1 MSNTISLSLNN
12 TKIKTVVFDLIAV
25 ALITFLPAV
34 SHLLSFPLYL
44 LEPMRVLLILSIAHT
59 SKKNTFLIALALPI
73 LSFIISSH
81 PAVFKMLL
89 VTTELTLNVLLFFYL
104 ADKFKNN
111 FGALIA
117 SILISKIY
125 YYAVKVLLIS
135 AGLIDGELVATP
147 FYLQAIVMLVLG
159 VYIYLMLDNKKKKA

>member
-1 MSNTISLSLNN
+1 VI
-12 TKIKTVVFDLIAV
+12 FDLLAI

-59 SKKNTFLIALALPI
+59 SKKNTFLIALVLPI

-89 VTTELTLNVLLFFYL
+89 VVSELTLNVLLFFYL
-104 ADKFKNN
+104 ANKIKNN
-111 FGALIA
+111 FGALIT
-117 SILISKIY
+117 SVLISKIY
-125 YYAVKVLLIS
+125 YYAVKSLLIS

-159 VYIYLMLDNKKKKA
+159 VYIYFMLDKKEKKA